1 MLITNLNWIANCLG
15 ILSLLG
21 FALAFSPALTNI
33 LNYENNNHRA
43 IVTSARWGFIIAIF
57 FSLSHGLLMTQ
68 KENINFYDL
77 KTYWIYAE
85 GLLTFNLLVFLAFCS
100 TEINLNLKRFSYFT
114 YALLFLL
121 GCHLWGAFVPLL

>member
-21 FALAFSPALTNI
+21 FALAFSPALINI
-33 LNYENNNHRA
+33 LNYKYNNNRA
-43 IVTSARWGFIIAIF
+43 IVTSARWGLMIAIF
-57 FSLSHGLLMTQ
+57 SGLSHGLIMTQ
-68 KENINFYDL
+68 KENLNFYDL

-85 GLLTFNLLVFLAFCS
+85 GLLTFNLLIFLAFGF
-100 TEINLNLKRFSYFT
+100 TEIKLNLKRFSYFT

-121 GCHLWGAFVPLL
+121 GCHLWGAAVPLL

>member
-1 MLITNLNWIANCLG
+1 MLITNLNWIANCFG

-21 FALAFSPALTNI
+21 FTLAFAPVLANI
-33 LNYENNNHRA
+33 LNYKLNNKV
-43 IVTSARWGFIIAIF
+43 ILTVARWGLIIAIF

-68 KENINFYDL
+68 KENINFYDF

-85 GLLTFNLLVFLAFCS
+85 GLLTFNLLVFLVFS
-100 TEINLNLKRFSYFT
+100 FTEIKSNLKRFTYFI

-121 GCHLWGAFVPLL
+121 GCHLWSSVVPIF